1 MKQVPGGSA
10 EGGRIATGHYK
21 TGQESPIQQ
30 QSLCGGGERMEDEVG
45 GSSVEDLGALCSAH
59 NKSREAPR
67 GCWHE
72 KTEAGNKPGTEAVQ
86 IRPATAMEL
95 QPPGLIW
102 HRCYHHRRTPTLR

>member
-1 MKQVPGGSA
+1 
-10 EGGRIATGHYK
+10 
-21 TGQESPIQQ
+21 
-30 QSLCGGGERMEDEVG
+30 MEDEVG

-86 IRPATAMEL
+86 IRPQAAAPRAATIIITRW
-95 QPPGLIW
+95 PR
-102 HRCYHHRRTPTLR
+102 HHHRRTPTLR